1 MSPRRPPPRNVRPA
15 DDDTPHAGP
24 RTAPPPRAG
33 AAEADG
39 RSLRRGLRVLDAL
52 RQAGDQGLRVVELCR
67 TCELPRAPVYRLLA
81 TLVDLGHV
89 LPRGRYHYR
98 AGPRWSVAPA
108 VADAA
113 PPPTPGSLAERLQPV
128 LAQVSAGC
136 GDAAFAVVREGHSAW
151 CIARHVGTNPVQI
164 LAVQVGSRQPLG
176 VGAAGLALL
185 AALPVPE
192 ADAAIASHGTVLE
205 RYGGMTPAR
214 LQILVKAT
222 RERGWSVVGN
232 HAAKGALGVGMAVCD
247 RLGRPVAAISVASA
261 MDRMT
266 RPHQQTIARLMR
278 EALAGFVLPGPA

>member
-1 MSPRRPPPRNVRPA
+1 MSPRRVAPRNVRPA
-15 DDDTPHAGP
+15 DN
-24 RTAPPPRAG
+24 RAPPPG
-33 AAEADG
+33 APSAPLPRPAADDADG
-39 RSLRRGLRVLDAL
+39 RSLRRGLRVLEAL
-52 RQAGDQGLRVVELCR
+52 RQAGDEGLRVVELCR
-67 TCELPRAPVYRLLA
+67 ACGLQRAPVYRVLA

-98 AGPRWSVAPA
+98 AGPRWSVPSSLAQTPA
-108 VADAA
+108 
-113 PPPTPGSLAERLQPV
+113 PPTPGSLAERLQPV

-266 RPHQQTIARLMR
+266 RQHQQTIARLMR
-278 EALAGFVLPGPA
+278 EALDGFVLPAPA